1 MTTQMFKAKTMKS
14 AMTLVNEEFGDN
26 AVILSTKNSDG
37 LVEIEASDNDEVI
50 KSFPQ
55 KKIRNQD
62 FSDIF
67 MKKMDNEKFQAN
79 KLNFSKGYS
88 PVDRNDAKSYSEEN
102 MKMDMNNL
110 YRGLKEIQNEIKGMV
125 LTDESSLCDSL
136 SYETPIRLRQD
147 NFSSEIINKLNYSYR
162 GKNLDEGKV
171 SFYRELAKRLS
182 SSDFSRIL
190 KTNNIFIFGQS
201 GSGKSTLAAKI
212 AAFISDKRNNAKINF
227 IDVSNNSTNHSE
239 SLRSYSRVLGFPM
252 SELKNFN
259 FLANK
264 NNLSDNINI
273 FDFCGDINFSIQKI
287 NEIKKNFKEFNFCS
301 ILAIQSGTSGKM
313 INNIVSKVSG
323 LKPMVAI
330 TKLDECWVGSEE
342 FSALAMNNARIGL
355 VTGTKVLI
363 DSIIPAN
370 ENSLTKYMKENF

>member
-1 MTTQMFKAKTMKS
+1 MTTQMFKAKNMKS

-26 AVILSTKNSDG
+26 AVILSTKNSNG

-212 AAFISDKRNNAKINF
+212 AAFISDKRNDAKINF

-313 INNIVSKVSG
+313 INNVVSKVSS